1 MSSAGSVQCE
11 GGYHR
16 AGEGLRKML
25 GQVDC
30 QGRPGQR
37 IMEGYLD
44 KMLGQ
49 VDCQG
54 RTAREFDPNGFM
66 LV

>member
-1 MSSAGSVQCE
+1 
-11 GGYHR
+11 
-16 AGEGLRKML
+16 ML

-30 QGRPGQR
+30 QGRTGER
-37 IMEGYLD
+37 IMEDYLD

-54 RTAREFDPNGFM
+54 RTARALDPNGF
-66 LV
+66 VGRRKCQVF